1 MENCRD
7 FGRYSLRARAA
18 FGSSCY
24 YWEQV
29 AGFLQ
34 VFGGFLSE
42 LALPSAALAVSGNRQ
57 LFFTGFAMTGAPRPR
72 TLRQRD
78 KSLWNPTFSAFFAFP
93 HYCSAFMLSSIMRM
107 RSRSFSPF

>member
-24 YWEQV
+24 YWEPV

-34 VFGGFLSE
+34 VFGSFLSE
-42 LALPSAALAVSGNRQ
+42 LALPSAAL
-57 LFFTGFAMTGAPRPR
+57 FTGFAMTGAPRPR

-78 KSLWNPTFSAFFAFP
+78 KSLWNPTFSAFSAFP
-93 HYCSAFMLSSIMRM
+93 RYCSAFMLSSIMRM